1 MQLLFKTGGQF
12 IQFPARHAVTGK
24 IDIPGRFGIVQ
35 SASKEDQACGAVI
48 SGQRCYF
55 FELLTAESHG
65 YRLRTR
71 DALKY
76 MTVSSYKQVSI
87 KDLFEFAYLQAGGVK
102 AEEIEKL
109 LEGAD
114 EEKKR
119 TIMKIIRA
127 VVR

>member
-1 MQLLFKTGGQF
+1 MLITDASSGLRWGKCSLPRTPMES
-12 IQFPARHAVTGK
+12 IAR
-24 IDIPGRFGIVQ
+24 
-35 SASKEDQACGAVI
+35 
-48 SGQRCYF
+48 
-55 FELLTAESHG
+55 
-65 YRLRTR
+65 
-71 DALKY
+71 ALD
-76 MTVSSYKQVSI
+76 VEI
-87 KDLFEFAYLQAGGVK
+87 KDRFEFAHLQAGGVK

>member
-1 MQLLFKTGGQF
+1 MKTTREQLG
-12 IQFPARHAVTGK
+12 AR
-24 IDIPGRFGIVQ
+24 I
-35 SASKEDQACGAVI
+35 KEI
-48 SGQRCYF
+48 R
-55 FELLTAESHG
+55 
-65 YRLRTR
+65 RLRFLSQEQLAETVGLDSKFISKIEVGR
-71 DALKY
+71 SSPSLETMESIARALE
-76 MTVSSYKQVSI
+76 VEI
-87 KDLFEFAYLQAGGVK
+87 KDLFEFAHLQAGGVK

>member
-1 MQLLFKTGGQF
+1 MKTTKKLLGARIKELRKIRGLSQEKLSEKVNVDPKYISF
-12 IQFPARHAVTGK
+12 IEC
-24 IDIPGRFGIVQ
+24 GRSSPSLEAMGNI
-35 SASKEDQACGAVI
+35 AN
-48 SGQRCYF
+48 
-55 FELLTAESHG
+55 
-65 YRLRTR
+65 
-71 DALKY
+71 ALG
-76 MTVSSYKQVSI
+76 VEI
-87 KDLFEFAYLQAGGVK
+87 KDLFEYAHLQADGVR

>member
-1 MQLLFKTGGQF
+1 MKPTKQLLGARIKELRKFRGLSQEQLSEKVDIDPKYVSF
-12 IQFPARHAVTGK
+12 IECSPSLETMESIAR
-24 IDIPGRFGIVQ
+24 
-35 SASKEDQACGAVI
+35 
-48 SGQRCYF
+48 
-55 FELLTAESHG
+55 
-65 YRLRTR
+65 
-71 DALKY
+71 ALE
-76 MTVSSYKQVSI
+76 VEI
-87 KDLFEFAYLQAGGVK
+87 KDLFEFAHLQAGGVK